1 MQKQSFLNKLSFYSS
16 ILQTY
21 WIVASYNFWPRALD
35 QFNKLSLNMANYSE
49 ISIFFFSNF
58 TITFEQHLFRSWIQ
72 YEFRGIL
79 NDFDEF
85 LFNLDLSLTEEI
97 DKTTDT

>member
-21 WIVASYNFWPRALD
+21 WIVANFWPRALD

-49 ISIFFFSNF
+49 ISIFFSNF